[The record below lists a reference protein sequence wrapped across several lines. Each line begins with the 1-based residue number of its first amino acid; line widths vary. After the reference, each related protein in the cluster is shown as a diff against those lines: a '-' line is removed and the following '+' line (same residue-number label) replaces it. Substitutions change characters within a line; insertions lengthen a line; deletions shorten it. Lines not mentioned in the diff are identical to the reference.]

1 MSFTAKNPAARFGRA
16 AAKKG
21 TRPSILVEKSAFGF
35 DFAGRR
41 A

>member
-1 MSFTAKNPAARFGRA
+1 MLRLLWER
-16 AAKKG
+16 AKKREAIG
-21 TRPSILVEKSAFGF
+21 VEKFAFGF